1 MNVIEKNHRVYV
13 GIGSNINKVEHI
25 NSCIKSLNKEFIDLE
40 LSPTYESSSMGFD
53 GPNFY
58 NLVATFRTNHDV
70 VELKRILNA
79 IERDNGRSLGEVKF
93 SSRTLDIDILY
104 YDELVDVQKNIPRS
118 EIVKFDF
125 VLRPLHDLCPAHIHP
140 ITQKTHHTMIN
151 DTAYEK
157 MIINQIDIN
166 YEC

>member
-1 MNVIEKNHRVYV
+1 MNVIEKNHKVYV
-13 GIGSNINKVEHI
+13 GIGSNINQVKHI
-25 NSCIKSLNKEFIDLE
+25 KACIKSLNKEFIDLE

-58 NLVATFRTNHDV
+58 NLVARFRTNHDV

-151 DTAYEK
+151 DTTYEK

>member
-1 MNVIEKNHRVYV
+1 MNVIEKNHKVYV
-13 GIGSNINKVEHI
+13 GIGSNINQVEHI
-25 NSCIKSLNKEFIDLE
+25 KACIKSLNKEFINLE

-125 VLRPLHDLCPAHIHP
+125 VLRPLHDLCPAHVHP

-151 DTAYEK
+151 DTTYEK
-157 MIINQIDIN
+157 MIVNQIDIN

>member
-1 MNVIEKNHRVYV
+1 M
-13 GIGSNINKVEHI
+13 
-25 NSCIKSLNKEFIDLE
+25 E

-93 SSRTLDIDILY
+93 GSRTLDIDILY

-125 VLRPLHDLCPAHIHP
+125 VLRPLHDLCPAHVHP

-151 DTAYEK
+151 DTTYEK

>member
-1 MNVIEKNHRVYV
+1 MNVIEKNHKVYV
-13 GIGSNINKVEHI
+13 GIGSNIKQVEHI
-25 NSCIKSLNKEFIDLE
+25 KACIKSLKKEFIDLE

-70 VELKRILNA
+70 VELKKILNA
-79 IERDNGRSLGEVKF
+79 IE
-93 SSRTLDIDILY
+93 
-104 YDELVDVQKNIPRS
+104 
-118 EIVKFDF
+118 
-125 VLRPLHDLCPAHIHP
+125 CPAHIHP

-151 DTAYEK
+151 DTTYEK

>member
-1 MNVIEKNHRVYV
+1 MKILKGIYGDIMTSPVY
-13 GIGSNINKVEHI
+13 ET
-25 NSCIKSLNKEFIDLE
+25 E
-40 LSPTYESSSMGFD
+40 SMGFD

-58 NLVATFRTNHDV
+58 NLVSCFETDQSV
-70 VELKRILNA
+70 YELKNTLNE
-79 IERDNGRSLGEVKF
+79 IENDHGRHANETKF

>member
-1 MNVIEKNHRVYV
+1 M
-13 GIGSNINKVEHI
+13 
-25 NSCIKSLNKEFIDLE
+25 E
-40 LSPTYESSSMGFD
+40 LSPTYESSSMGFE

-125 VLRPLHDLCPAHIHP
+125 VLRPLHDLCHAHIHP

-151 DTAYEK
+151 DKAYEK

>member
-1 MNVIEKNHRVYV
+1 MSATEKNHKVYV
-13 GIGSNINKVEHI
+13 GIGSNINQVMHI
-25 NSCIKSLNKEFIDLE
+25 SACIKALNNVFTSLE

-58 NLVATFRTNHDV
+58 NLVAAFRTEHDV
-70 VELKRILNA
+70 IKLKKILNA
-79 IERDNGRSLGEVKF
+79 IERENGRSLGEVKF

-104 YDELVDVQKNIPRS
+104 FDDLIDIQKNIPRS

-125 VLRPLHDLCPAHIHP
+125 VLRPLNDLCPAHIHP
-140 ITQKTHHTMIN
+140 VTQKTHYTMIN

>member
-1 MNVIEKNHRVYV
+1 MSAIEKNHKVYV
-13 GIGSNINKVEHI
+13 GIGSNINQVIHI
-25 NSCIKSLNKEFIDLE
+25 KACIKALYKEFTDLE
-40 LSPTYESSSMGFD
+40 LSPTYESSSMGFV

-58 NLVATFRTNHDV
+58 NLVAAFCTKYDV
-70 VELKRILNA
+70 IKLKKILNI
-79 IERDNGRSLGEVKF
+79 IERENGRSLGEVKY

-104 YDELVDVQKNIPRS
+104 YDHLVDAQKNIPRS

-151 DTAYEK
+151 NTVYEK
-157 MIINQIDIN
+157 MIINQIDID

>member
-1 MNVIEKNHRVYV
+1 MSAIEKNHKVYV
-13 GIGSNINKVEHI
+13 GIGSNINQGIHI
-25 NSCIKSLNKEFIDLE
+25 RACIKALNNEFTNLE

-58 NLVATFRTNHDV
+58 NLVAVFKTEYDV
-70 VELKRILNA
+70 IKLKKILNA
-79 IERDNGRSLGEVKF
+79 IERKNGRSLGEVKF

-104 YDELVDVQKNIPRS
+104 YDDLVDIDKNIPRS

-125 VLRPLHDLCPAHIHP
+125 VLRPLYDLCPAHVHP

-151 DTAYEK
+151 NTTYEK

>member
-1 MNVIEKNHRVYV
+1 MSVIEKNHKVFV
-13 GIGSNINKVEHI
+13 GIGSNIDQVTHI
-25 NSCIKSLNKEFIDLE
+25 RACITALNKEFTCLE

-53 GPNFY
+53 GPNFF
-58 NLVATFRTNHDV
+58 NLVAGFRTQHNII
-70 VELKRILNA
+70 ELKKILNN
-79 IERDNGRSLGEVKF
+79 IERENGRSLGEVKF
-93 SSRTLDIDILY
+93 GSRTLDIDILY
-104 YDELVDVQKNIPRS
+104 YDELIDIERNIPRA
-118 EIVKFDF
+118 EIVEFDF

-151 DTAYEK
+151 ETTYEK

>member
-125 VLRPLHDLCPAHIHP
+125 VLRPLHDLCPAHVHP
-140 ITQKTHHTMIN
+140 ITQKTHHAMIN

>member
-1 MNVIEKNHRVYV
+1 LNVIEKNHKVYV
-13 GIGSNINKVEHI
+13 GIGSNINRVEHI
-25 NSCIKSLNKEFIDLE
+25 KACIKSLNKEFINLE

-125 VLRPLHDLCPAHIHP
+125 VLRPLHDLCPAHVHP

-151 DTAYEK
+151 DTTYEK
-157 MIINQIDIN
+157 MIVNQIDIN